1 MSGIDEFPAFL
12 TLEEQGMFMIGYYHQ
27 RKEFYRK
34 KGDEME
40 EET

>member
-1 MSGIDEFPAFL
+1 
-12 TLEEQGMFMIGYYHQ
+12 MFMIGYYHQ